1 MHTEFFGGSFV
12 KWLLEKLRRILE
24 VNVEMDLEEIDFGD
38 WRWMELAQDWVQC
51 WVLLLPVL
59 NL

>member
-38 WRWMELAQDWVQC
+38 
-51 WVLLLPVL
+51 
-59 NL
+59 